1 MWKIN
6 KKMVKICKIKLNKL
20 SKNKSMIKLLV
31 KNKVPKNFPRT
42 NNYYNNSKRTKYKR
56 LKD

>member
-1 MWKIN
+1 M
-6 KKMVKICKIKLNKL
+6 ICKIKLNKQ

-31 KNKVPKNFPRT
+31 KNKVTKNSPQT